1 MDNAFYKDCI
11 MNMPVGVAVVSSD
24 GRLIEVNHKACMDT
38 GYSEEELLALNVR
51 RLIDRSSR
59 VIAIMFF
66 RDLKIT
72 GAAKCQMQI
81 RTKAGELRWV
91 SLNAR
96 ASSDKLYTIFCQD
109 ITSYK
114 SMEDD
119 LVTSE
124 MLYRTYINAS
134 NDMIYLKD
142 DNLRYIIVNNA
153 LLDRFDSADTEI
165 IGRTDEEALPEDFS
179 RQTNPS
185 DIKSITTRA
194 STVSEMTIDG
204 RIYEAVKFPVPIS
217 NGKTGVGAYIRDVT
231 EKRNVQIQMEN
242 LLKQT
247 QAMFNEHDAV
257 MLLIRPETGQIID
270 ANPAAVTFY
279 GYTKEELLNLRIDD
293 INMTK
298 KDDEKE
304 QRFQAYDKKQ
314 KYYSFPH
321 RLKNGERRIVDVY
334 SCPITYNNEKV
345 LFSIIF
351 DVTEREE
358 AFDEIKYLS
367 FHDHLTGL
375 YNRRYFDNVLKL
387 MNDERFMPLTIVMA
401 DVNGL
406 KLVNDSFGHAE
417 GDELLLKAAE
427 IITEGCRKDDI
438 CARIGGDEFVIILP
452 NTDSRMASKIVRR
465 IKTLQSKMQIRQLEL
480 SMSFGFAVKESVNS
494 DVELIF
500 SEAENKMYK
509 NKMNESAR
517 TRNKTVNIILK
528 TLYEKCSGE
537 LDHSE
542 RVSRYAAAI
551 ATAMGL
557 SPETVSQIGVAGLLH
572 DIGKIGVD
580 ENILNKTGV
589 YTKTDR
595 EAIEKHPESGWRIL
609 SNSDEYSNLADYIL
623 YHHESLDGKGYPKGL
638 KGSMIPLVS
647 KIITVSDAYDA
658 MTNERSYRKVKTLEE
673 AVEELRRCAGT
684 QFDEEVVNVFIEK
697 VLMSDKDSND

>member
-11 MNMPVGVAVVSSD
+11 INMPVGVAVVSSG
-24 GRLIEVNHKACMDT
+24 GRLIEVNPKACMDT
-38 GYSEEELLALNVR
+38 GYSEEELLSLNLR

-293 INMTK
+293 INMAK

-452 NTDSRMASKIVRR
+452 NTDSRMAGKIVRR

-658 MTNERSYRKVKTLEE
+658 MTNERSYRKVKTVEE

-697 VLMSDKDSND
+697 VLTGEGDKGQ